1 MFKKNIFTLLISVA
15 LAGGVTAFPAMDTR
29 RAETSREPRFALSD
43 DNAKPPSEDLAIIV
57 NTANPTDTLT
67 LAQLRSIFLADRAHW
82 PDGQKI
88 TVVMREQGQPERA
101 LILRAVCRMSETDF
115 NQYLMHSTFT
125 GQVQAGPKLLTSVAG
140 VRKFI
145 FNVPGAIGYVRAGE
159 VDRTVKVVRIGG
171 RLPGDDGYKLKLDA
185 R

>member
-1 MFKKNIFTLLISVA
+1 MFKRNILTLLISIA
-15 LAGGVTAFPAMDTR
+15 LAGAVVALPGTDTR
-29 RAETSREPRFALSD
+29 RGGVSSELRFWGTSESARSA
-43 DNAKPPSEDLAIIV
+43 SEDLAIV
-57 NTANPTDTLT
+57 LNTANPTDNLS
-67 LAQLRSIFLADRAHW
+67 LAQLRGIILGDRAHW

-101 LILRAVCRMSETDF
+101 LILRLVCRMSETDF

-125 GQVQAGPKLLTSVAG
+125 GQVQTGPKLLTSVTG
-140 VRKFI
+140 VRKFV

-159 VDRTVKVVRIGG
+159 VDRSVKAVRIDG
-171 RLPGDDGYKLKLDA
+171 RLPGEEGYKLRLET